1 VERRTAVV
9 EVKAHPVSSGKAEGE
24 AIVYEGPFSFMGD
37 MDPLTGRICAPRH
50 PLENMSLVG
59 KVFVFTTGKGSSAG
73 DCAAWTAREEGNTPS
88 AIICLESEPV
98 LSGAVIITGIPTVDQ
113 PEQNVFDLIKSG
125 DYVKVDADVGIIEI
139 LKNHTPKTP

>member
-1 VERRTAVV
+1 VERKIAVV
-9 EVKAHPVSSGKAEGE
+9 EVKAHTVSAGKAEGE

-50 PLENMSLVG
+50 PLENISLVG
-59 KVFVFTTGKGSSAG
+59 RIFIFTTGKGSSAG
-73 DCAAWTAREEGNTPS
+73 DCAAWAARENGNIPS

-113 PEQNVFDLIKSG
+113 PEKNVFDLIKSG
-125 DYVKVDADVGIIEI
+125 DFVKVDADVGVIEI
-139 LKNHTPKTP
+139 LKSHTTKTP

>member
-1 VERRTAVV
+1 MERRTAVV